1 MKKHLYGIFCA
12 LALSSFFVNQ
22 QVLAQET
29 SSQSAGYLYQKIT
42 ALENQLTEMTGALE
56 QMAHRISQLE
66 EQVKKVNFDAS
77 FRLNELEEKMQ
88 NLSNL
93 SSSTIGSIQ
102 GQTSAPVQEKPSE
115 TAEVKKNKETE
126 KKQEQTALTSATADP
141 QKMYDDAYQSLVKT
155 EYDTAQEKLAAFLK
169 QFPEHS
175 LAGNAQYWLGETY
188 YVQGQYGQAA
198 VQFAEGFKK
207 YKTSIKGPD
216 NLLKLGMSMQ
226 KLDKKKEAC
235 TAFRSLKKEFPKAPV
250 SILQKA
256 QDEAKKLKCP

>member
-42 ALENQLTEMTGALE
+42 ALENQLTEMTGTLE
-56 QMAHRISQLE
+56 QMAHRISQ
-66 EQVKKVNFDAS
+66 
-77 FRLNELEEKMQ
+77 ELEEKMQ

>member
-42 ALENQLTEMTGALE
+42 ALENQLTEMTGTLE
-56 QMAHRISQLE
+56 QMTHRISQLE

-77 FRLNELEEKMQ
+77 FRLNELEGKMQ

-115 TAEVKKNKETE
+115 TAEVKKTRKQ
-126 KKQEQTALTSATADP
+126 KK
-141 QKMYDDAYQSLVKT
+141 
-155 EYDTAQEKLAAFLK
+155 
-169 QFPEHS
+169 
-175 LAGNAQYWLGETY
+175 N
-188 YVQGQYGQAA
+188 
-198 VQFAEGFKK
+198 
-207 YKTSIKGPD
+207 
-216 NLLKLGMSMQ
+216 
-226 KLDKKKEAC
+226 
-235 TAFRSLKKEFPKAPV
+235 RSKRL
-250 SILQKA
+250 
-256 QDEAKKLKCP
+256 